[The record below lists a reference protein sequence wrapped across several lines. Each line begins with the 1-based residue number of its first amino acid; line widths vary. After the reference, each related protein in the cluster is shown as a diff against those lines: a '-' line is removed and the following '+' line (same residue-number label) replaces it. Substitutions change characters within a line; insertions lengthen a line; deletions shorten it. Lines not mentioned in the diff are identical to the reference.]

1 MAPLQLELPFEAP
14 PAPAAEAPPRPARR
28 PRLPSTRRLAALER
42 LARHLLRR
50 LGKRGRWARVA
61 VVWNP
66 RLRTAAGRADG
77 GARTIELNPRL
88 LDRHPEELVP
98 TLVHEL
104 CHLAAGIRHGHGE
117 PWKAAMRAL
126 GHPPAACHHLDV
138 EGLESRRRRWWRWRC
153 VRCGETYL
161 RRHRGARRFACSDC
175 GGGLRVE
182 SEVGAEVVDAEE
194 RGETSR

>member
-1 MAPLQLELPFEAP
+1 LQPLQLELPFEAP
-14 PAPAAEAPPRPARR
+14 PRAPVPPSRPKRR
-28 PRLPSTRRLAALER
+28 RRLPSTRRLSALER
-42 LARHLLRR
+42 LARYLLRK

-66 RLRTAAGRADG
+66 RLRTAVGRADG

-98 TLVHEL
+98 TLAHEI

-117 PWKAAMRAL
+117 PWKGAMRAL
-126 GHPPAACHHLDV
+126 GLAPVACHHLDV
-138 EGLESRRRRWWRWRC
+138 AGLETRRRRWWRWRC

-175 GGGLRVE
+175 GGALRVE
-182 SEVGAEVVDAEE
+182 AEVVAEVAEADA
-194 RGETSR
+194 RAAASP